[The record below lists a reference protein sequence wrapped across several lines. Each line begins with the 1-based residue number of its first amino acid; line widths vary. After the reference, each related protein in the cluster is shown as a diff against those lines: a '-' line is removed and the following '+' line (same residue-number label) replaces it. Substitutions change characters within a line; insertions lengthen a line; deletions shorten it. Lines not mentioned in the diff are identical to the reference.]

1 MSKATTSAK
10 VAALTAASAL
20 LLAACGGS
28 SGGGDAGASGDAGAM
43 EATAGGTLTFLTV
56 DEEFNH
62 LDPQRNYTG
71 EDLAFAA
78 GYLSR
83 YCHGHGIRES
93 LESGARLAAWVVQRH
108 GTI

>member
-28 SGGGDAGASGDAGAM
+28 DGGDAAASGGSG
-43 EATAGGTLTFLTV
+43 EPTKGGTLTFLTV
-56 DEEFNH
+56 DEQFNH

-71 EDLAFAA
+71 EDLAFTT
-78 GYLSR
+78 GYLNR
-83 YCHGHGIRES
+83 T
-93 LESGARLAAWVVQRH
+93 LVQYALSP
-108 GTI
+108 TTPWPAP